1 MMENLNNVRR
11 GFEEYGELVY
21 KVNEFNVE
29 LIKCQFVLKIFEYK
43 KNVVQEDYL
52 FELELWLNFIYFFG
66 DMK

>member
-29 LIKCQFVLKIFEYK
+29 LIKC
-43 KNVVQEDYL
+43 
-52 FELELWLNFIYFFG
+52 
-66 DMK
+66 